1 MMNEQGARIAEMLE
15 ATRAVT
21 LRLFDTA
28 AREAD
33 LHESP
38 GGGFRPVIWHLAHIG
53 VFEAYWILQKAKGDD
68 APDALYEC
76 IFDPIAT
83 PRENSKNLPTRR
95 EMEAYLA
102 RVRTATLR
110 YLEAAALDDSAAR
123 DESATLDES
132 AARQSPPL
140 LLRDGYVFQLVL
152 EHERQHQETLA
163 YLLHM
168 LDPAKKRRA
177 APHDSQDAAAGH
189 TRDTATGNSHDAPA
203 PQVAAFA
210 SPAPQVAAF
219 ASPPAVSHAPASP
232 SVVLP
237 PAVSL
242 SAAPGGGVSVVGDM
256 VTIAAG
262 EFLLGAPW
270 RMFVYDNELPAHAVS
285 LPAFKIDRLPTT
297 NGEFAHFIAEG
308 GYARR
313 EWWDEEGW
321 EWRGRE
327 NWTCPLYWTPQRLDG
342 DDTAGRRWGVRT
354 MFAEG
359 ALQPEHPVAG
369 VSWYE
374 AAAYARFAGKRL
386 PTEAEWEKAAS
397 WDAGTKR
404 KRLYAWGDDAPD
416 DARGNFDLRHWGTTP
431 VGSFPAGASRDGCLD
446 MTGNVWEWT
455 SDPFAGYEGFTPY
468 PYPEY
473 SEAWFDGD
481 HRVLKGGSWATHP
494 SILRTSFRNFFRRHF
509 RIGFAGIRC
518 ASDA

>member
-1 MMNEQGARIAEMLE
+1 MLE
-15 ATRAVT
+15 TTRAVT
-21 LRLFDTA
+21 LRLFDTV

-53 VFEAYWILQKAKGDD
+53 VFEAYWILQKVKGDD
-68 APDALYEC
+68 APDARYER

-83 PRENSKNLPTRR
+83 PREDSKNLPTRR
-95 EMEAYLA
+95 EMELYLE
-102 RVRTATLR
+102 RVR
-110 YLEAAALDDSAAR
+110 
-123 DESATLDES
+123 SATLGYLDGARFDEG
-132 AARQSPPL
+132 APTP
-140 LLRDGYVFQLVL
+140 LLRDAYIFQLVL

-168 LDPAKKRRA
+168 LDPAKKRRT
-177 APHDSQDAAAGH
+177 PTAAA
-189 TRDTATGNSHDAPA
+189 DAPA
-203 PQVAAFA
+203 AQEAGALETQAGTLEPQAGALETQA
-210 SPAPQVAAF
+210 GTH
-219 ASPPAVSHAPASP
+219 ASPPVAHASP
-232 SVVLP
+232 PSV
-237 PAVSL
+237 
-242 SAAPGGGVSVVGDM
+242 APVVARDMVSVP
-256 VTIAAG
+256 AG
-262 EFLLGAPW
+262 EFLMGAPW

-297 NGEFAHFIAEG
+297 NEEYAHFIAEG

-321 EWRGRE
+321 RWRERE
-327 NWTCPLYWTPQRLDG
+327 NWTRPFYWTPQHLDG
-342 DDTAGRRWGVRT
+342 DAARRWSVRA
-354 MFAEG
+354 MFADG
-359 ALQPEHPVAG
+359 ALKLDHPVAG

-397 WDAGTKR
+397 CDAPDGAR
-404 KRLYAWGDDAPD
+404 GKRLYAWGDDAPD
-416 DARGNFDLRHWGTTP
+416 DARGNFDLRHWDTTP
-431 VGSFPAGASRDGCLD
+431 VGSFPAGASPYGCLD
-446 MTGNVWEWT
+446 MNGNVWEWT
-455 SDPFAGYEGFTPY
+455 SDAFAGYTGFAAY

-509 RIGFAGIRC
+509 RIAFAGIRC
-518 ASDA
+518 AADL